1 MSTNKSTQEEQY
13 YCALTSEEMEVL
25 KYIFQ
30 TTLKFGRTPTT
41 AEMRLA
47 LKKSDGNIIRILNE
61 LEKKDILLRKRG
73 TQEIL
78 SIYPLS
84 LTPTEHQIL
93 LENGKRLFAMCAVDA
108 LGMPIMFNRNIKV
121 ISQCEKCKQKIT
133 IEIKNEEIAWV
144 SHPNIVIWS
153 PRHQIA
159 PSAETCCPL
168 VNFFCCKEHLEGWT
182 KENPDLIGKISEI
195 KQAFLRIKQC
205 WRVYGET
212 LGFR

>member
-1 MSTNKSTQEEQY
+1 MSTNKSAQGEQ
-13 YCALTSEEMEVL
+13 CCSALTSEEIEIL

-30 TTLKFGRTPTT
+30 TILKFGRTPTT
-41 AEMRLA
+41 TEMRLA
-47 LKKSDGNIIRILNE
+47 LKKSDGNIIRTLNE

-73 TQEIL
+73 TQEIV

-84 LTPTEHQIL
+84 LKPTEHQIL
-93 LENGKRLFAMCAVDA
+93 LENGERLFAMCAVDA

-144 SHPNIVIWS
+144 SHPNIMIWS
-153 PRHQIA
+153 PRRQIA
-159 PSAETCCPL
+159 PAAETCCPL

-212 LGFR
+212 VGFR